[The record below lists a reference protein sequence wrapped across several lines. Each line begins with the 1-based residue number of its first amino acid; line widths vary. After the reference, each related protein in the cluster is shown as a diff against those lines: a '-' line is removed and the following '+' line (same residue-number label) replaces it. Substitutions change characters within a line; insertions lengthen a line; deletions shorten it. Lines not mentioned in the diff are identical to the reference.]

1 MKLSLFLL
9 PFWYPFALKEK
20 VSTQPTKI
28 NFFSN
33 PYTIYKNENSTY
45 VAHTDICPHQGA
57 SLSRGHVDKAGFLN
71 CPYHGFQFRDGHF
84 CNIPNSN
91 CATKGSFRKKMQM
104 ETLSTYGL
112 HKDLIFVR
120 NDTLSDTIPP
130 IYFPPEE
137 KNSSFRVVH
146 GAAIIPT
153 NYLSVCEN
161 LLDMLH
167 ISYVHTF
174 GSRQNPLP
182 YNLSFDKIS
191 DYHGRSTFFYK
202 PNQNSISGKIG
213 KKVSV
218 HVENEYILPT
228 NTVTRVIAGDVVK
241 TVFTRSIPISENKT
255 ILYWQLHRNF
265 LMHPF
270 FDFLIRFLM
279 ERTLKEDVLI
289 LKNVYPDYREGIL
302 KTKYDKTI
310 FEFRN
315 SINYYNKLK

>member
-1 MKLSLFLL
+1 MKLSFFLL
-9 PFWYPFALKEK
+9 PFWYPFILKK
-20 VSTQPTKI
+20 KIYTQPTKTS
-28 NFFSN
+28 FFSN
-33 PYTIYKNENSTY
+33 PYIIYKNKNSTY
-45 VAHTDICPHQGA
+45 TAHTDICPHQGA
-57 SLSRGHVDKAGFLN
+57 SLSRGHIDKEGFLN
-71 CPYHGFQFRDGHF
+71 CPYHGFQFKDGYF
-84 CNIPNSN
+84 CNIPNSK
-91 CATKGSFRKKMQM
+91 CTTRTSFHKKIQM
-104 ETLSTYGL
+104 ATLSTHSL
-112 HKDLIFVR
+112 HTDLIFVS
-120 NDTLSDTIPP
+120 NKTDTKTIPP

-137 KNSSFRVVH
+137 KNSSFRVIH
-146 GAAIIPT
+146 GTAVIPT

-167 ISYVHTF
+167 ISYVHSF

-182 YNLSFDKIS
+182 YNLSFDKIT

-228 NTVTRVIAGDVVK
+228 NTVTRVIAGDVIK
-241 TVFTRSIPISENKT
+241 TVFTRSIPISEHET
-255 ILYWQLHRNF
+255 ILYWQLYRNF

-289 LKNVYPDYREGIL
+289 LKNIYSKYRNGIIR
-302 KTKYDKTI
+302 TKYDQTI
-310 FEFRN
+310 FEFRK
-315 SINYYNKLK
+315 SIEYYDKLK